1 MADLIDEF
9 KQLRKESGLSQKDVS
24 KDTGVS
30 LITVYTWEAKQRQP
44 TLSNFNKV
52 LNKMGYEVTIR
63 PLASISSAA
72 FCQSRASTPA
82 FIPLNLDRRG

>member
-9 KQLRKESGLSQKDVS
+9 KQIRKLSGLSQKDVS
-24 KDTGVS
+24 QDTGVS

-52 LNKMGYEVTIR
+52 LNKMGYEVSIQ
-63 PLASISSAA
+63 PLASVEPNV
-72 FCQSRASTPA
+72 QH
-82 FIPLNLDRRG
+82 G

>member
-1 MADLIDEF
+1 MADLIQEF
-9 KQLRKESGLSQKDVS
+9 KDLRKQSGLSQKDVT

-52 LNKMGYEVTIR
+52 LNKMGYEVTIQ
-63 PLASISSAA
+63 PLSSVE
-72 FCQSRASTPA
+72 Q
-82 FIPLNLDRRG
+82 DVQHG

>member
-1 MADLIDEF
+1 MADLIQEF
-9 KQLRKESGLSQKDVS
+9 KNLRKQSGLSQKDVT

-52 LNKMGYEVTIR
+52 LNKMGYEVAIQ
-63 PLASISSAA
+63 PLSSSE
-72 FCQSRASTPA
+72 Q
-82 FIPLNLDRRG
+82 DVQHG

>member
-30 LITVYTWEAKQRQP
+30 LITVYTWEAKQRQR
-44 TLSNFNKV
+44 TLSNYN
-52 LNKMGYEVTIR
+52 
-63 PLASISSAA
+63 
-72 FCQSRASTPA
+72 
-82 FIPLNLDRRG
+82 

>member
-9 KQLRKESGLSQKDVS
+9 KQIRKQSGLSQKDVS
-24 KDTGVS
+24 QDTGVS

-52 LNKMGYEVTIR
+52 LNKMGYEVSIQ
-63 PLASISSAA
+63 PLASVEPHV
-72 FCQSRASTPA
+72 QH
-82 FIPLNLDRRG
+82 G

>member
-9 KQLRKESGLSQKDVS
+9 KQIRKQSGLSQKDVS
-24 KDTGVS
+24 QDTGVS

-52 LNKMGYEVTIR
+52 LNKMGYEVSIQ
-63 PLASISSAA
+63 PLASVEPNV
-72 FCQSRASTPA
+72 QH
-82 FIPLNLDRRG
+82 G

>member
-9 KQLRKESGLSQKDVS
+9 KHLRKESGLSQKDVS

-63 PLASISSAA
+63 PLASADPTA
-72 FCQSRASTPA
+72 QH
-82 FIPLNLDRRG
+82 G